1 MAVAPTLAA
10 FLDQVA
16 AANAPGIETL
26 PLDVGRAGAI
36 LMVEATQG
44 PQQPVAAVEDRELP
58 TSAGAVRARVYWP
71 AHTDEALPI
80 IAYFHGGGWVI
91 MGIETHDNICRRL
104 TNATGAIVVSIEYRL
119 APEDRFPAALD
130 DCVAATRW
138 LADHGAELGGDTRR
152 LVVAG
157 DSAGG
162 NLAAATALR
171 ARVDGPDLRGQVLV
185 YPVCDSAAATASYRA
200 NSEGYLLTATAMAW
214 FWDCYLGP
222 DGDRDDPFASPI
234 HAAHLAGLP
243 PALILTAEYDPL
255 RDEGEAYAARLEAD
269 DVPVTLHRFD
279 GLIHGFLGMEAIIPE
294 ADAAMAEIGAFVREV
309 AGT

>member
-1 MAVAPTLAA
+1 MPLTPALGAL
-10 FLDQVA
+10 LDQVA

-36 LMVEATQG
+36 VMVQATEG
-44 PQQPVAAVEDRELP
+44 PKQPVAAIEDRELA

-71 AHTDEALPI
+71 ARTDEPLAVV
-80 IAYFHGGGWVI
+80 AYFHGGGWVI

-119 APEDRFPAALD
+119 APEDPFPAALE
-130 DCVAATRW
+130 DCVAATQW
-138 LADHGAELGGDTRR
+138 LAEHGADLGGDPRR

-171 ARVDGPDLRGQVLV
+171 ARDDGPDLRGQVLV
-185 YPVCDSAAATASYRA
+185 YPVCDSAADTESYRV
-200 NSEGYLLTATAMAW
+200 NGEGYLLTATAMAW

-222 DGDRDDPFASPI
+222 DGDSADPYASPV
-234 HAAHLAGLP
+234 HARDLTSLP
-243 PALILTAEYDPL
+243 PALVLTAEYDPL
-255 RDEGEAYAARLEAD
+255 RDEGEAYAHRLEAC

-279 GLIHGFLGMEAIIPE
+279 GLIHGFLGMEAIVPE
-294 ADAAMAEIGAFVREV
+294 ADAAMAEIGAFVRGV
-309 AGT
+309 VRT